1 MDGKLVYWTA
11 AFLNMLLIVALVSL
25 GIRAIR
31 RGKVLVHRRCM
42 LLASGLVIGFI
53 VSYVFKVAFLGREEL
68 QHWGAASVIVLRV
81 HELCVFTMLLG
92 GAVAGSRAFAM
103 RSDPIVRGIPTTTL
117 PRDSG
122 LRMWHRRAGW
132 TAVMGAFLGVV
143 TAALVLAGMY
153 GRA

>member
-11 AFLNMLLIVALVSL
+11 AFLNMLLIVSLVSV
-25 GIRAIR
+25 GVRAIR

-42 LLASGLVIGFI
+42 LLASGLVLGFI

-68 QHWGAASVIVLRV
+68 QRWGVASVLVLRV
-81 HELCVFTMLLG
+81 HELCVFTMLIG

-103 RSDPIVRGIPTTTL
+103 RKDPIVRGLRSTTQ

-122 LRMWHRRAGW
+122 LRRWHRRAGW
-132 TAVMGAFLGVV
+132 TAVTGAFLGVV
-143 TAALVLAGMY
+143 TAALVLLGMY

>member
-1 MDGKLVYWTA
+1 MDGRLLYWTA
-11 AFLNMLLIVALVSL
+11 AFANMLLIVVL
-25 GIRAIR
+25 GLLGVRAVR
-31 RGKVLVHRRCM
+31 RGRVRQHRRCM
-42 LLASGLVIGFI
+42 LVASGLVIGFLG
-53 VSYVFKVAFLGREEL
+53 SYLLKVALLGREEL
-68 QHWGAASVIVLRV
+68 ERWDAASVIVLRI

-92 GAVAGSRAFAM
+92 GIAAASRAFAM
-103 RSDPIVRGIPTTTL
+103 RRDPIVRGTPTSL

-132 TAVMGAFLGVV
+132 TALTGALLGVV

>member
-11 AFLNMLLIVALVSL
+11 AFINMLLVVSL
-25 GIRAIR
+25 VFWGVRAIR
-31 RGKVLVHRRCM
+31 RGRVLVHRRCV
-42 LLASGLVIGFI
+42 LLASALVIGFI
-53 VSYVFKVAFLGREEL
+53 VSYLFKVALLGREEL
-68 QHWGAASVIVLRV
+68 QRWSAASLIVLRV

-103 RSDPIVRGIPTTTL
+103 RGDPLVRGMPSSTL

-122 LRMWHRRAGW
+122 VRRWHRRGGW
-132 TAVMGAFLGVV
+132 TAVMGALLGVV

>member
-1 MDGKLVYWTA
+1 MDGKVVYWTA
-11 AFLNMLLIVALVSL
+11 AFLNMLLIVSLVSV
-25 GIRAIR
+25 GVRGIR
-31 RGKVLVHRRCM
+31 RGRVLVHRRCM
-42 LLASGLVIGFI
+42 LLASGLVLGFI

-68 QHWGAASVIVLRV
+68 QRWGVASVLVLRV

-103 RSDPIVRGIPTTTL
+103 RGDPIVRGIPSTL

-122 LRMWHRRAGW
+122 LRLWHRRAGW
-132 TAVMGAFLGVV
+132 TAVMGALLGVV